1 MSEGQVHLAVH
12 GCVAAI
18 RIDRPEARNAMT
30 WAMYDQLAEICA
42 SIEGNRAIRV
52 ATIRGAGGQAFVA
65 GTDIEQFSTFESGE
79 DGIAYEKV
87 IDMRVGQI
95 ERLPVPTVAIVD
107 GWAIGGGLAIAAACD
122 FRLAT
127 PQASFGVPIART
139 LGNCLSMANLA
150 RVVAAFGVPRAK
162 KLLLLGE
169 TIGAEEALACG
180 FVTRMAAAEE
190 LDAAADELCAR
201 LAQNA
206 PVTMR
211 VSKEGIRRVVND
223 SHPLGEDLIRE
234 CYGSSDFKIGVRA
247 FLDKK
252 RPAWSGA

>member
-1 MSEGQVHLAVH
+1 MSEGQVQLTVH

-18 RIDRPEARNAMT
+18 SIERPEARNAMT
-30 WAMYDQLAEICA
+30 WAMYDQLAEICS

-52 ATIRGAGGQAFVA
+52 ATIRGVGGQAFVA
-65 GTDIEQFSTFESGE
+65 GTDIEQFSTFQSGE

-87 IDMRVGQI
+87 IDTRVGQI

-162 KLLLLGE
+162 KMLLLGE

-180 FVTRMAAAEE
+180 FVTRMAAPEE

-201 LAQNA
+201 LASNA

-211 VSKEGIRRVVND
+211 VSKEGIRRVIND

-234 CYGSSDFKIGVRA
+234 CYGSRDFKIGVRA

-252 RPAWSGA
+252 RPAWSGS

>member
-1 MSEGQVHLAVH
+1 MNEGRVHLSVV

-30 WAMYDQLAEICA
+30 WSMYDQLAAICT
-42 SIEGNRAIRV
+42 SIAANPAIRV
-52 ATIRGAGGQAFVA
+52 ATIRGTGGEAFVA
-65 GTDIEQFSTFESGE
+65 GTDIEQFRSFSSGE

-87 IDMRVGQI
+87 IDARIGQI
-95 ERLPVPTVAIVD
+95 ERLPFPTVAIVD

-122 FRLAT
+122 FRVAT
-127 PQASFGVPIART
+127 PSASFGVPIART
-139 LGNCLSMANLA
+139 LGNCLSMSNLA

-162 KLLLLGE
+162 KMLLLGE
-169 TIGAEEALACG
+169 TIGAEEAQACG
-180 FVTRMAAAEE
+180 FVTVLADAPE
-190 LDAAADELCAR
+190 LDARADALCAR

-211 VSKEGIRRVVND
+211 ASKEGIRRVVSD
-223 SHPLGEDLIRE
+223 SEPKGEDLIRE
-234 CYGSSDFKIGVRA
+234 CYGSRDFKLGVEA

-252 RPAWSGA
+252 RPAWTGT

>member
-1 MSEGQVHLAVH
+1 MSEGRVHLDIQ

-42 SIEGNRAIRV
+42 GIAANPAIRV

-65 GTDIEQFSTFESGE
+65 GTDIGQFGSFESGE
-79 DGIAYEKV
+79 DGVAYEKV
-87 IDMRVGQI
+87 IDARVGQV

-122 FRLAT
+122 FRIAT

-162 KLLLLGE
+162 KMLLLGD

-180 FVTRMAAAEE
+180 FVTAVVEAQDLDSRAE
-190 LDAAADELCAR
+190 ALCAQ

-223 SHPLGEDLIRE
+223 SQPQGEDLIRE
-234 CYGSSDFKIGVRA
+234 CYGSRDFKIGVNA
-247 FLDKK
+247 FVEKK
-252 RPAWSGA
+252 RPAWTGS

>member
-1 MSEGQVHLAVH
+1 MSEGQVHLTID
-12 GCVAAI
+12 GGVARI
-18 RIDRPEARNAMT
+18 LIDRPAARNAMT
-30 WAMYDQLAEICA
+30 WAMYDQLAEACERIA
-42 SIEGNRAIRV
+42 ADNAVRV

-65 GTDIEQFSTFESGE
+65 GTDIEQFSAFQSGE
-79 DGIAYEKV
+79 DGIAYERV
-87 IDMRVGQI
+87 IDQRVGQI

-122 FRLAT
+122 FRVAT

-180 FVTRMAAAEE
+180 FVTRLAEASE
-190 LDAAADELCAR
+190 LDAAAEALCTR

-223 SHPLGEDLIRE
+223 SAPQGEDLIRE
-234 CYGSSDFKIGVRA
+234 CYGSADFKAGVRA
-247 FLDKK
+247 FLDKQ
-252 RPAWSGA
+252 RPAWSGN